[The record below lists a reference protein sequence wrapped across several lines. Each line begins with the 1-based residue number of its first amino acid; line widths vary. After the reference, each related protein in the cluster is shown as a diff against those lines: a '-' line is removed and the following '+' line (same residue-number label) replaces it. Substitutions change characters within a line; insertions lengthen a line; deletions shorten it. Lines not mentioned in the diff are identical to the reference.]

1 MRSASAVAVIG
12 GAFLFCLGVLPA
24 AAAQCTNDWAQT
36 EFSKLQSAMLTKD
49 MAFMRDS
56 APPVADCLVTLSRT
70 QTGDEHYAD
79 LLAAGVSYFIAY
91 GAWQADGATAK
102 AADYGAKS
110 QAITAALTADPKAPA
125 QVKQV
130 AQTIRDSYA
139 AVQQQQATA
148 PPK

>member
-1 MRSASAVAVIG
+1 MRSGIAAVVAA
-12 GAFLFCLGVLPA
+12 AFLFFLAAPPA
-24 AAAQCTNDWAQT
+24 VGAQCTNDWAQS
-36 EFSKLQSAMLTKD
+36 EFSKLQGAMLSKD

-91 GAWQADGATAK
+91 GAWQADGQTAK

-110 QAITAALTADPKAPA
+110 QAITAALVADPKAPA

-139 AVQQQQATA
+139 SVQQQAT
-148 PPK
+148 PPSKRV